1 MMKTW
6 NVLLAVAAT
15 FATLTLTEKAHA
27 LVDMNNAGY
36 SNTWTDLE
44 VPGTG
49 YDMRVLRAYKSRTI
63 YIGLFGFGWCSE
75 FETRLETTPE
85 GNLKISECGDG
96 QEIVY
101 SARELTKKDVESS
114 IKQIITKMR
123 ADKKLSSNAS
133 EYWKNIEVQL
143 YDDSEVRSQ
152 YARQFGIIVPVKE
165 GTKYMANAKEVE
177 NVILSKGVYTRTLP
191 DGSMQRF
198 DGEGR
203 LTHMYD
209 KNGNYLKFGYQ
220 KDLLTEISDN
230 NSRKL
235 VFKYF
240 PNKKV
245 QRITGPNGL
254 MTEYKYNQQED
265 LIWNRNAWAKKETD
279 VYTYEYNEFHNLT
292 KANWPDKTSIAIKY
306 DNVKDWVLSFTD
318 RDKCNESYKYEFST
332 SNPKFNYWSTATKV
346 CGKQTLATNRYE
358 FWHKQLPNGQVVLS
372 RLLTNVNGSIRDITY
387 HDTFGK
393 PVTIKINND
402 RIDFEYFADGLPK
415 TKTTSSAKLEY
426 TYDQTIKRVST
437 VKTSFINEK
446 GKATTIRN
454 TAFKYDGK
462 GNLTYAENSD
472 GQKINMTYDLK
483 GRIQSITDQAK
494 KVVKIDYE
502 ERFGKPQTVT
512 RPGLGSIKVSYKPN
526 GDIAKVDSSDG
537 PAVAS
542 QVASTFNNLL
552 DVIAPATQELYL

>member
-1 MMKTW
+1 MKTW
-6 NVLLAVAAT
+6 IALLFFTAVFSLSEKT
-15 FATLTLTEKAHA
+15 FA

-36 SNTWTDLE
+36 SNTWVDLQ

-63 YIGLFGFGWCSE
+63 YNGMFGFGWCSE
-75 FETRLETTPE
+75 FETKLDTTPE
-85 GNLKISECGDG
+85 GNIKISECGDG
-96 QEIVY
+96 QEIIY
-101 SARELTKKDVESS
+101 STRELSLKEVQAS
-114 IKQIITKMR
+114 IQQIINKMK
-123 ADKKLSSNAS
+123 ADKRFSSSSAD
-133 EYWKNIEVQL
+133 YWKNIQSQL
-143 YDDSEVRSQ
+143 FDDTELRSQ
-152 YARQFGIIVPVKE
+152 YAKQFGVVMPVKE
-165 GTKYMANAKEVE
+165 GLKYMANAKEVE
-177 NVILSKGVYTRTLP
+177 NVIFAKGVYTRTLP

-198 DGEGR
+198 DNSGR

-209 KNGNYLKFGYQ
+209 KNGNFLKFDYQ
-220 KDLLTEISDN
+220 KDLLVEITDN
-230 NSRKL
+230 NARKL
-235 VFKYF
+235 SIRYW

-292 KANWPDKTSIAIKY
+292 KATWPDKTSISIKY

-318 RDKCNESYKYEFST
+318 RDKCVESYKYEFST
-332 SNPKFNYWSTATKV
+332 TNPKFNYWSTATKV
-346 CGKQTLATNRYE
+346 CGKRVLASNRYE

-372 RLLTNVNGSIRDITY
+372 RILTNVNGSSRDITY

-393 PVTIKINND
+393 PVTIKINNE
-402 RIDFEYFADGLPK
+402 RIDFEYFSDGLPK
-415 TKTTSSAKLEY
+415 SKSTVNSKLEY
-426 TYDQTIKRVST
+426 TYDPKIKRVAS
-437 VKTSFINEK
+437 VRTSVLDQK
-446 GKATTIRN
+446 GKATVVRT
-454 TAFKYDGK
+454 TSFKYDAK

-472 GQKINMTYDLK
+472 GQKINMTYDFK

-502 ERFGKPQTVT
+502 ERFGKPQVVT
-512 RPGLGSIKVSYKPN
+512 RPGLGSIKVSYKAN
-526 GDIAKVDSSDG
+526 GDIAKVDSADG

>member
-1 MMKTW
+1 MKTW
-6 NVLLAVAAT
+6 NVFFAIVAI
-15 FATLTLTEKAHA
+15 LVYSQAHA

-63 YIGLFGFGWCSE
+63 YNGLFGFGWCSE

-85 GNLKISECGDG
+85 GNIKISECGDG

-101 SARELTKKDVESS
+101 STRELTKKDTDGS
-114 IKQIITKMR
+114 IKQIISKMR
-123 ADKKLSSNAS
+123 ADKKFSSNTA
-133 EYWKNIEVQL
+133 EYWKNIESQL
-143 YDDSEVRSQ
+143 YDDAELRSQ
-152 YARQFGIIVPVKE
+152 YAKQFGIQVSVKE
-165 GTKYMANAKEVE
+165 GIKYSANAKEVE
-177 NVILSKGVYTRTLP
+177 NVVFAKGVYTRTLP
-191 DGSMQRF
+191 DGFMQRF
-198 DGEGR
+198 DPNGR

-209 KNGNYLKFGYQ
+209 KNGNYLKFDYQ

-235 VFKYF
+235 TFKYW

-254 MTEYKYNQQED
+254 MTEYKYNQQDD
-265 LIWNRNAWAKKETD
+265 LIWNRNAWAKKESD
-279 VYTYEYNEFHNLT
+279 IYTYEYNEFHNLT
-292 KANWPDKTSIAIKY
+292 KASWPDKTSIAIKY
-306 DNVKDWVLSFTD
+306 DNVKDWVVSFAD
-318 RDKCNESYKYEFST
+318 RDKCVESYKYEFST
-332 SNPKFNYWSTATKV
+332 TNPKFNYWSTATKV
-346 CGKQTLATNRYE
+346 CGKQTMANNRYE
-358 FWHKQLPNGQVVLS
+358 FWHKQLPSGQVVLS

-393 PVTIKINND
+393 PVTIKINSD
-402 RIDFEYFADGLPK
+402 RVDFDYFADGLIK
-415 TKTTSSAKLEY
+415 TKSTATTKLEY
-426 TYDQTIKRVST
+426 TYDSSIKRVAS
-437 VKTSFINEK
+437 VKTGYINEK
-446 GKATTIRN
+446 GKVTTFRT

-462 GNLTYAENSD
+462 GNLIYAENSD
-472 GQKINMTYDLK
+472 GQKVNMSYDTK

-502 ERFGKPQTVT
+502 ERFGKPQVVT

-526 GDIAKVDSSDG
+526 GDIAKVDSADG

-552 DVIAPATQELYL
+552 DVISPATQELYL